1 MNLDDF
7 QICLECITFVN
18 TCLEFSKRSKQIQAM
33 FEEAK
38 SCEDK
43 EQINSLRILY
53 DLQPVQETD
62 TEMMKKD
69 HGFHHTI
76 VIANEINSTVIF
88 EEGSEID
95 DEDFMIEE
103 HLEENCPENDLKEHL
118 HVEKLSKSET
128 EMLYNYQCHVCE
140 AQFPKMQQLSNHCKK
155 DHNEAC
161 QVECTCG
168 KLLSSW
174 KRLMD
179 HRTRHFKDEDGY
191 KCNECKLSYKTQQA
205 YDKHVNKKHGA
216 NAIKFICS
224 VCGRSFKEK
233 QILKNH
239 EKIHLPDEEKLK
251 YPCKF
256 CHKKFINSHC
266 LKVHVARIHEKV
278 SYFFCEICGKGC
290 TTKSDLLW
298 HMDKHTQERNHPC
311 DVCGLKFKSTN
322 SLRNHKRRHEAIE
335 ANKQCPICKKEFRSN
350 TALNNH
356 KLVHSN
362 EKRYQCQYCQNSYK
376 RLETYKCHLST
387 HTGIR

>member
-1 MNLDDF
+1 MNLDNF
-7 QICLECITFVN
+7 QICLECVTFLN
-18 TCLEFSKRSKQIQAM
+18 SCIEFLKRSKQIQSM
-33 FEEAK
+33 FEEVK
-38 SCEDK
+38 NCEDK
-43 EQINSLRILY
+43 EQINTLRILY
-53 DLQPVQETD
+53 DLQPIEII
-62 TEMMKKD
+62 EEEED
-69 HGFHHTI
+69 HGFKQVQPI
-76 VIANEINSTVIF
+76 MSANAINSIVIF
-88 EEGSEID
+88 EEGREMD

-103 HLEENCPENDLKEHL
+103 HLEENNLENESFQ
-118 HVEKLSKSET
+118 VEKMTKSEI
-128 EMLYNYQCHVCE
+128 EKLYQFKCHVCFE
-140 AQFPKMQQLSNHCKK
+140 EFSKMQQLTTHCKK
-155 DHNEAC
+155 DHKEAA
-161 QVECTCG
+161 QVECICG
-168 KLLSSW
+168 KRLSSW

-179 HRTRHFKDEDGY
+179 HRTRHFKDKDGY
-191 KCNECKLSYKTQQA
+191 KCNECKLNYKTQQA
-205 YDKHVNKKHGA
+205 YDKHMRTKHGE

-224 VCGRSFKEK
+224 ICGRSFKEK

-251 YPCKF
+251 YPCTF
-256 CHKKFINSHC
+256 CEKKFINSHC

-298 HMDKHTQERNHPC
+298 HMDKHTQERNYSC
-311 DVCGLKFKSTN
+311 DICGLKFKSTN

-335 ANKQCPICKKEFRSN
+335 ANKQCQICKKEFRST

-376 RLETYKCHLST
+376 RLETYKCHLSS